1 MRVCEV
7 TEFGGPEVLRESERP
22 WPVPGPGEVVV
33 SIEATAVNPTDIA
46 ARSGAHARRLPDLLP
61 PFILGWDIAGTVA
74 DAGDGSSGLS
84 VGEPVVGMIP
94 WLQTGGR
101 TGAYA
106 QAAAV
111 QPAWLAPRP
120 AGLDATVAATIPL
133 NALTAR
139 QGLDLIAAPPGARI
153 LITGASGAVGGYATQ
168 LAALDG
174 LEVVAMASAGDEA
187 WVLSLGASGVIGRDA
202 DLGAIGTF
210 DAVFDAVPIGATTT
224 AGVRPGGGAMF
235 TRRVTGAPESLRVFT
250 PLVEPDADALATLT
264 AMVAQRRLRT
274 RVSQVLDLG
283 QGAEA
288 HRLAEG
294 GGLRGKV
301 VLRTG

>member
-1 MRVCEV
+1 
-7 TEFGGPEVLRESERP
+7 
-22 WPVPGPGEVVV
+22 
-33 SIEATAVNPTDIA
+33 
-46 ARSGAHARRLPDLLP
+46 
-61 PFILGWDIAGTVA
+61 
-74 DAGDGSSGLS
+74 
-84 VGEPVVGMIP
+84 
-94 WLQTGGR
+94 
-101 TGAYA
+101 
-106 QAAAV
+106 
-111 QPAWLAPRP
+111 
-120 AGLDATVAATIPL
+120 
-133 NALTAR
+133 
-139 QGLDLIAAPPGARI
+139 
-153 LITGASGAVGGYATQ
+153 
-168 LAALDG
+168 
-174 LEVVAMASAGDEA
+174 
-187 WVLSLGASGVIGRDA
+187 VIGRDA